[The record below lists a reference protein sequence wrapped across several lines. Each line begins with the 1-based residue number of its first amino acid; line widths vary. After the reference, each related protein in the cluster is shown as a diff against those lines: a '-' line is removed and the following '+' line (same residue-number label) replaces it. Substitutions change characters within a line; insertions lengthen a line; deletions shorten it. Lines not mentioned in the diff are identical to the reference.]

1 MPGPTQVNTATFI
14 ADTVLLIRD
23 TVIND
28 NVTDPISATRPS
40 GERFCLSTYP
50 RRAVSYPVVTVVDRG
65 ISNWK
70 KGGMASTVMI
80 QDFSIEI
87 RVWARNVVE
96 RDEISQ
102 DILDELR
109 GRMNTLSTTQLLHN
123 FRISSMVNVD
133 EGDEVGEN
141 VVRSKVITIT
151 CTEIIG

>member
-1 MPGPTQVNTATFI
+1 MPGPTSVGTATFL

-28 NVTDPISATRPS
+28 SVTDPISATRPS
-40 GERFCLSTYP
+40 GERFCLSSYP
-50 RRAVSYPVVTVVDRG
+50 RRAVSYPIVTVVDRG

-80 QDFSIEI
+80 QDFAIEI
-87 RVWARNVVE
+87 RCWCRNVVE
-96 RDEISQ
+96 GDEISQ

-133 EGDEVGEN
+133 DPEGGEQN
-141 VVRSKVITIT
+141 IKSKIITIT
-151 CTEIIG
+151 CTQIIG